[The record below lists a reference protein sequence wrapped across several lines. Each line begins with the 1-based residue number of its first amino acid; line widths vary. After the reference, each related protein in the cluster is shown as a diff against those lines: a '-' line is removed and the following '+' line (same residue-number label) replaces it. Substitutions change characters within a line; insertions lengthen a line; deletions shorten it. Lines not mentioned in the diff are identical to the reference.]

1 MGQSYRI
8 RTELGINKTINVEL
22 DQDFEFLEI
31 LSLKIQQSEIYTR
44 NCANYGVVVGRVTA
58 NNGLGLPNARVSIFI
73 PIDTID
79 ESNPLI
85 SSIYPYKSPN
95 DRNEDGYRYNLLPYE
110 KSYSKHAATGTL
122 PTRLDVLTDNTVV
135 EIYDKYYKYTTKTND
150 SGDYMIMGAPLGG
163 QTLFM
168 DVDLSDI
175 GEFSLTPQDLIRMG
189 LATEAQVAG
198 NQFNTSTDL
207 NSLPQI
213 INIQQ
218 TVDVAPLWGDPA
230 ICQIAVSRADFDL
243 RDNANIDIQ
252 PTSVFMGSIFSS
264 PDNVALQSS
273 LDINRNRVCRPKE
286 ALGNLCELISS
297 PGQILSIRQTINQ
310 DADGNPILEV
320 HQLEQAGNIIDG
332 NGVWLTEL
340 PMNLDYYI
348 TNEFGEKVLSY
359 DPTIGIP
366 TKAKYRFKVKWQQP
380 ETLTQTTRRA
390 YFLVPNVREY
400 GWYSPVSDPIDYPTG
415 TVQSTQLKGSY
426 YFGLDWSG
434 YTNSSAAI
442 NCEDTFYEFD
452 FNRVYT
458 VSGLIDE
465 FKNSKPI
472 GDNRGRFVGIKEIDN
487 NDCQTSVNKF
497 PVNDGV
503 RNFDLI
509 YFIVSIF
516 IQLLQM
522 IGIPLITAYHVIAFL
537 WNNFAVP
544 ILVALTGYFIFAAA
558 NDFLK
563 AGVAFPSLGLAFPF
577 IVSGLK
583 NLAIGFVLG
592 AIALLFSTKKF
603 GRIKLPSLLYPACT
617 TCECPSEVT
626 SDLPGEIPSGLL
638 TQVSNSGLYYEY
650 LNVEGVYKPR
660 NTPVLVSEDAS
671 IAAYAFSQAIGT
683 VNTDR
688 NNPEVFKS
696 TKSQAY
702 DLPINGDKIFAWTRT
717 LPLGE
722 RINSFNLRQK
732 YFDGVNKISVTF
744 DVDANIG
751 KQHYDNTTTMLVT
764 QKWES
769 GTLLTFVNPEI
780 TEDKNYLYTA
790 NTVDFGVVTGI
801 SGTTLFPN
809 YNDDRLSPM
818 VIQYATGQ
826 TGNATVV
833 YNLSTGSDEINYKYP
848 SDIEYFQVL
857 TAITISDAIKLWEG
871 KTNDSSASLRAII
884 EGYTSIYWNTTSVN
898 TSLITT
904 WRFGFR
910 EIQNVYYKDAFDDYE
925 NQYITILQ
933 RGVDP
938 YSPLYT
944 NEYGI
949 GRLLGFPNENDFK
962 FKASTRLNI
971 PIQKLT
977 NTLVIDDV
985 NLVSV
990 QDFESQNSTFYSS
1003 YFFRPG
1009 NQWSGFTSTNLGYY
1023 GALDASYLAKIDLD
1037 TLVYETRD
1045 AFSLR
1050 LTTKQQFIYN
1060 TKTIGVVNSN
1070 TANLNNAIYYGGVN
1084 YDAYP
1089 ANAYYTPNE
1098 DLSGGGFLYII
1109 EDPGSFETRSFK
1121 RVESVYH
1128 SPCLYQ
1134 QFQKNPMSIGTKS
1147 LNILRTDRLPSSDYV
1162 NSGSTS
1168 QESTLLQQNLG
1179 FTVYIIN
1186 EGQGE
1191 DFVSE
1196 KFGLGADTYGP
1207 DIIDQVASNN
1217 VITTLSECENIQ
1229 SLNCYSGSGTSFGV
1243 IPGCSGTDTIEAG
1256 CYVLMDR
1263 PLIDL
1268 QQDLKSFAEWGFR
1281 FKFFYGLC
1289 RGVLSQI
1296 FVNNW
1301 VNGTLYAPPIQV
1313 ITYYNKENQ
1322 PESPIYCKDVVYFES
1337 DTNNFYYRSSP
1348 YKQSTGTTGTFIG
1361 KSTSL
1366 RYNQPTNKFM
1376 LQYPTTIMNLGF
1388 KDSFYDEIMF
1398 EPSANAYVMNGLSD
1412 TSYNDTSDLVNLF
1425 VISRITDETYLQQ
1438 IFNINIDNTLDQLF
1452 SRPYKRI
1459 DGDLAQLMSINS
1471 EEGVIPFS
1479 AQYYVST
1486 GGTNEPVQILGSL
1499 RNPTMAVWFS
1509 STTENLQL
1517 KDYLS
1522 PGRINFRNSTN
1533 TANYPFTYGIK
1544 TQVVPFYQWK
1554 LGNNSSSIFG
1564 NQLNNWATESSDIV
1578 QNKGYQT
1585 QDRINSVSPT
1595 YFYSSNINLNTVSGE
1610 TSARGYI
1617 FSLDSSGNYSS
1628 QLDNSNNKFTVGAPF
1643 HFYFGLIKGESAL
1656 DKFKTKYSVSE

>member
-273 LDINRNRVCRPKE
+273 RPFPLTPRVCKPKE
-286 ALGNLCELISS
+286 ALGNLCDLISG

-320 HQLEQAGNIIDG
+320 HQLEQSGNIIDG

-400 GWYSPVSDPIDYPTG
+400 GWSATTYELDPINYPTG
-415 TVQSTQLKGSY
+415 TVQSKELKGSY

-434 YTNSSAAI
+434 YTNSTSAI

-465 FKNSKPI
+465 FKN
-472 GDNRGRFVGIKEIDN
+472 GENRGRFVGIKEIDN

-509 YFIVSIF
+509 FFIVSLF
-516 IQLLQM
+516 MQLLQM
-522 IGIPLITAYHVIAFL
+522 IGIPLLTVYHLIAFI

-544 ILVALTGYFIFAAA
+544 LLIILVGYFFFAAA
-558 NDFLK
+558 DNFSK
-563 AGVAFPSLGLAFPF
+563 AAVTVPAFALIPAFIIAGF
-577 IVSGLK
+577 K
-583 NLAIGFVLG
+583 NLLVAG
-592 AIALLFSTKKF
+592 AIYLIAAKFGKKKF

-617 TCECPSEVT
+617 TCECTSENT
-626 SDLPGEIPSGLL
+626 SSIPGEIPSGLL
-638 TQVSNSGLYYEY
+638 TGVSNSGLYYDNLQNIEDY
-650 LNVEGVYKPR
+650 GFFTSDEID
-660 NTPVLVSEDAS
+660 VSVGAF
-671 IAAYAFSQAIGT
+671 AFSQAIGT
-683 VNTDR
+683 VNTNR
-688 NNPEVFKS
+688 NSYKIFRS
-696 TKSQAY
+696 TKSSTVI
-702 DLPINGDKIFAWTRT
+702 LPENDRELFAWSLT

-722 RINSFNLRQK
+722 RINTFNLRKK

-744 DVDANIG
+744 DVDSNIG
-751 KQHYDNTTTMLVT
+751 KKHYDNTTTILVT

-769 GTLLTFVNPEI
+769 GTLMSFVDPTI
-780 TEDKNYLYTA
+780 SQDKNYLYTA
-790 NTVDFGVVTGI
+790 DTVDFGVVTGI

-809 YNDDRLSPM
+809 YTADTVVNRSM

-833 YNLSTGSDEINYKYP
+833 YNLSKGSNEINYKYP

-857 TAITISDAIKLWEG
+857 TAITISDAIKLWSG
-871 KTNDSSASLRAII
+871 QTNNSSTSLKSII
-884 EGYTSIYWNTTSVN
+884 EGYTKIYWNN
-898 TSLITT
+898 TGSGLQGN
-904 WRFGFR
+904 W
-910 EIQNVYYKDAFDDYE
+910 QNPPKETKNLYYSKLFEDYN

-938 YSPLYT
+938 YSPIYT
-944 NEYGI
+944 NKYGI
-949 GRLLGFPNENDFK
+949 GRLLGLPNETDINFT
-962 FKASTRLNI
+962 ASTRLNI

-977 NTLVIDDV
+977 NT
-985 NLVSV
+985 NNVSV
-990 QDFESQNSTFYSS
+990 QDFRTQDSTFYSS

-1009 NQWSGFTSTNLGYY
+1009 RQWSGFTTTNLGYY
-1023 GALDASYLAKIDLD
+1023 GALDAQYRDFLQYSPNLTLRRLYATTNDSIINNVNCVISDKLND
-1037 TLVYETRD
+1037 TYQNIVGTLLEP
-1045 AFSLR
+1045 
-1050 LTTKQQFIYN
+1050 Q
-1060 TKTIGVVNSN
+1060 
-1070 TANLNNAIYYGGVN
+1070 
-1084 YDAYP
+1084 
-1089 ANAYYTPNE
+1089 NAYYDASE
-1098 DLSGGGFLYII
+1098 DLSGGGFYYTQGEIGTNAV
-1109 EDPGSFETRSFK
+1109 DPYQVRSDYF
-1121 RVESVYH
+1121 
-1128 SPCLYQ
+1128 SPCLYNYS
-1134 QFQKNPMSIGTKS
+1134 KNNPMSIGNKG
-1147 LNILRTDRLPSSDYV
+1147 LNVLRTDRLPSSDFV
-1162 NSGSTS
+1162 NTGSTDGF
-1168 QESTLLQQNLG
+1168 STLLQQNLG
-1179 FTVYIIN
+1179 FTVYFID
-1186 EGQGE
+1186 GTQGG
-1191 DFVSE
+1191 DFTSV
-1196 KFGLGADTYGP
+1196 KFGLGADTFSP
-1207 DIIDQVASNN
+1207 DIEGQVASSN
-1217 VITTLSECENIQ
+1217 VLTTLNECGGIQ
-1229 SLNCYSGSGTSFGV
+1229 SLDCYSGSGTSFGV

-1256 CYVLMDR
+1256 CYVLMDK
-1263 PLIDL
+1263 PLTDL
-1268 QQDLKSFAEWGFR
+1268 QKDLKSFAEWGFR

-1289 RGVLSQI
+1289 RGVLSQT

-1313 ITYYNKENQ
+1313 ITYFDNENK
-1322 PESPIYCKDVVYFES
+1322 PKPPIYCKDVVYFES

-1348 YKQSTGTTGTFIG
+1348 YNQSTNKFIG
-1361 KSTSL
+1361 KSTIN
-1366 RYNQPTNKFM
+1366 YIEPINKTM

-1388 KDSFYDEIMF
+1388 KDSFYEEIMF
-1398 EPSANAYVMNGLSD
+1398 NPSANAYVMNALSD

-1438 IFNINIDNTLDQLF
+1438 VFNGFNPSNSLDQLF
-1452 SRPYKRI
+1452 TRDGEFSPKRRI
-1459 DGDLAQLMSINS
+1459 DGDLAQLLSINS

-1479 AQYYVST
+1479 AQYYQST

-1499 RNPTMAVWFS
+1499 SKPTMAVWFS

-1554 LGNNSSSIFG
+1554 LGDNNNSIFG
-1564 NQLNNWATESSDIV
+1564 NDRNDWATRSEDIV

-1585 QDRINSVSPT
+1585 QDRINPVSPT
-1595 YFYSSNINLNTVSGE
+1595 YFYSRNINLNTVSGE

-1617 FSLDSSGNYSS
+1617 FSLDASGNYSS
-1628 QLDNSNNKFTVGAPF
+1628 QLDGSDSKFTVGAPF

-1656 DKFKTKYSVSE
+1656 DKFKTKYSTGE

>member
-122 PTRLDVLTDNTVV
+122 PSRLDVLTDNIVV

-218 TVDVAPLWGDPA
+218 TIDVAPLWGDPA

-273 LDINRNRVCRPKE
+273 LDITRNRVCRPKE

-400 GWYSPVSDPIDYPTG
+400 GWYSPGLDPIDYPTG
-415 TVQSTQLKGSY
+415 TIQSTQLKGSY

-465 FKNSKPI
+465 FKN
-472 GDNRGRFVGIKEIDN
+472 GDNRGRFIGIKEIDN

-509 YFIVSIF
+509 FFIVSLFMQIF
-516 IQLLQM
+516 QM
-522 IGIPLITAYHVIAFL
+522 IGIPLLTVYHFLAFI
-537 WNNFAVP
+537 WNNLAVP
-544 ILVALTGYFIFAAA
+544 LLVILAAYFFFVAANNVALGIAAAANFGFFLISPFAAA
-558 NDFLK
+558 ALYN
-563 AGVAFPSLGLAFPF
+563 GLIA
-577 IVSGLK
+577 I
-583 NLAIGFVLG
+583 AIGV
-592 AIALLFSTKKF
+592 IALLFGTKKF
-603 GRIKLPSLLYPACT
+603 GRIKLPSLLYPVCT
-617 TCECPSEVT
+617 TCECTSEVT
-626 SDLPGEIPSGLL
+626 SSIDGDIPSGLL
-638 TQVSNSGLYYEY
+638 TQVSGSLLYYSYFDERGGY
-650 LNVEGVYKPR
+650 RPR
-660 NTPVLVSEDAS
+660 GENTDLGSEDTS
-671 IAAYAFSQAIGT
+671 VAAQAFSQAIGT
-683 VNTDR
+683 R
-688 NNPEVFKS
+688 NENRDNPNIFKS
-696 TKSQAY
+696 TESQKY
-702 DLPINGDKIFAWTRT
+702 KLPILDESIFAWTRT

-751 KQHYDNTTTMLVT
+751 KQHYDNTTTILVT

-809 YNDDRLSPM
+809 FTADTVYPPM

-826 TGNATVV
+826 KENATVV
-833 YNLSTGSDEINYKYP
+833 YNLTQGSNEINYKYP

-857 TAITISDAIKLWEG
+857 TAITVSDAIKLWEG
-871 KTNDSSASLRAII
+871 KTNNSSASLRAII
-884 EGYTSIYWNTTSVN
+884 EGYTSIYWNTTNYGV
-898 TSLITT
+898 
-904 WRFGFR
+904 WRNSFR
-910 EIQNVYYKDAFDDYE
+910 EIKDVYYKDAFEDYE

-977 NTLVIDDV
+977 NT
-985 NLVSV
+985 NYVSV
-990 QDFESQNSTFYSS
+990 QDFLTQDSTFYSS

-1023 GALDASYLAKIDLD
+1023 GAFDASFFERANVVNETYLILDGGFSILD
-1037 TLVYETRD
+1037 TTKP
-1045 AFSLR
+1045 LR
-1050 LTTKQQFIYN
+1050 TGN
-1060 TKTIGVVNSN
+1060 TIGVVNRY
-1070 TANLNNAIYYGGVN
+1070 TANGRNAAYYGGVN

-1098 DLSGGGFLYII
+1098 DLSGGGFLFISEKAGLSSTRKPVYINT
-1109 EDPGSFETRSFK
+1109 S
-1121 RVESVYH
+1121 YY
-1128 SPCLYQ
+1128 SPCFYQ
-1134 QFQKNPMSIGTKS
+1134 KFQKNPMSIGNKS

-1162 NSGSTS
+1162 NSGSP
-1168 QESTLLQQNLG
+1168 QQYSTLLQQNLG
-1179 FTVYIIN
+1179 FTVYLID
-1186 EGQGE
+1186 ETTQGE
-1191 DFVSE
+1191 DFVSV
-1196 KFGLGADTYGP
+1196 KFGLGAETYGP
-1207 DIIDQVASNN
+1207 DIIDQVASSN
-1217 VITTLSECENIQ
+1217 VLTTLSECGSIQ
-1229 SLNCYSGSGTSFGV
+1229 SLDCYSGSGTSFGV

-1256 CYVLMDR
+1256 CYVLMDK
-1263 PLIDL
+1263 PLVDL
-1268 QQDLKSFAEWGFR
+1268 SKDLKSFAEWGFR

-1348 YKQSTGTTGTFIG
+1348 YKQLTGTTGTFIG
-1361 KSTSL
+1361 KSTS
-1366 RYNQPTNKFM
+1366 RYKQPTNKSM

-1398 EPSANAYVMNGLSD
+1398 EPSANAYVMNDLSD

-1425 VISRITDETYLQQ
+1425 VISRITDESYLQQ
-1438 IFNINIDNTLDQLF
+1438 AFNITIGNNLDQLF

-1479 AQYYVST
+1479 PQYYQST
-1486 GGTNEPVQILGSL
+1486 GGVNEPVQILGSL

-1544 TQVVPFYQWK
+1544 TQVVPFYQWV
-1554 LGNNSSSIFG
+1554 LSGGNNSIFG
-1564 NQLNNWATESSDIV
+1564 NQFNNWATGSSDIV
-1578 QNKGYQT
+1578 SNKGYQT
-1585 QDRINSVSPT
+1585 QDRINKDAPT

-1617 FSLDSSGNYSS
+1617 FSLDANGNYSS
-1628 QLDNSNNKFTVGAPF
+1628 ELNGSNSKFTVGAPF

>member
-122 PTRLDVLTDNTVV
+122 PSRLDVLTDNTVV

-218 TVDVAPLWGDPA
+218 TIDVAPLWGDPA

-273 LDINRNRVCRPKE
+273 LDITRNRVCRPKE

-400 GWYSPVSDPIDYPTG
+400 GWYSPVLDPIDYPTG
-415 TVQSTQLKGSY
+415 TIQSTQLKGSY

-434 YTNSSAAI
+434 YTNSTSAI

-465 FKNSKPI
+465 FKN
-472 GDNRGRFVGIKEIDN
+472 GENRGRFVGIKEINN
-487 NDCQTSVNKF
+487 NDCQTIVNKF

-509 YFIVSIF
+509 FFIVSIL

-522 IGIPLITAYHVIAFL
+522 IGIPLLTAYHVIAYL
-537 WNNFAVP
+537 WNNFTGPLMGV
-544 ILVALTGYFIFAAA
+544 IIGYFLSNAFLNFSLAAA
-558 NDFLK
+558 
-563 AGVAFPSLGLAFPF
+563 SLANLGFALIVPF
-577 IVSGLK
+577 IATAIL
-583 NLAIGFVLG
+583 NLAIAAGLTV
-592 AIALLFSTKKF
+592 IALKFYGKKF

-617 TCECPSEVT
+617 TCECTSEVT
-626 SDLPGEIPSGLL
+626 YTKNGEIPSGLL
-638 TQVSNSGLYYEY
+638 SQLSNSVLYYNNLTKIDGY
-650 LNVEGVYKPR
+650 GFFGGDQTDVNV
-660 NTPVLVSEDAS
+660 
-671 IAAYAFSQAIGT
+671 AATAFSQAIGT
-683 VNTDR
+683 RNEDI
-688 NNPEVFKS
+688 NNPYVFRT
-696 TKSQAY
+696 TKSEIVL
-702 DLPINGDKIFAWTRT
+702 LPNALRRLFAWTTT
-717 LPLGE
+717 LPLAE
-722 RINSFNLRQK
+722 RINTFNLRKK

-744 DVDANIG
+744 DVDSNIG
-751 KQHYDNTTTMLVT
+751 KKHYDNTTTILVT

-769 GTLLTFVNPEI
+769 GTLLTFVNPS
-780 TEDKNYLYTA
+780 TSQDKNYLYTA
-790 NTVDFGVVTGI
+790 DTVDFGVVTGI
-801 SGTTLFPN
+801 SGSTLFPN
-809 YNDDRLSPM
+809 YTGETINPM

-833 YNLSTGSDEINYKYP
+833 YNLTKGSNEINYKYP

-857 TAITISDAIKLWEG
+857 TAITVSDAIKLWTVPPSRTG
-871 KTNDSSASLRAII
+871 GSGSASLKSII
-884 EGYTSIYWNTTSVN
+884 EGYTKIYWNNTESVP
-898 TSLITT
+898 IF
-904 WRFGFR
+904 WRPDTKIVPSDPD
-910 EIQNVYYKDAFDDYE
+910 EYLYYKDLFEDYD

-938 YSPLYT
+938 YSPMYT

-949 GRLLGFPNENDFK
+949 GRLLGFPKETDIK
-962 FKASTRLNI
+962 FTTSTRLNI

-977 NTLVIDDV
+977 NS
-985 NLVSV
+985 NNVSV
-990 QDFESQNSTFYSS
+990 QDFITQSSTFYSS

-1009 NQWSGFTSTNLGYY
+1009 NQWSGFTTTNLGYY
-1023 GALDASYLAKIDLD
+1023 GALDSSNLSY
-1037 TLVYETRD
+1037 Y
-1045 AFSLR
+1045 
-1050 LTTKQQFIYN
+1050 
-1060 TKTIGVVNSN
+1060 G
-1070 TANLNNAIYYGGVN
+1070 LNNSQGATTTIINGVN
-1084 YDAYP
+1084 CVISLNTNDTYRNQTGPIMGPRGTTRGPLNSYYDES
-1089 ANAYYTPNE
+1089 E
-1098 DLSGGGFLYII
+1098 DLSGGGYYYT
-1109 EDPGSFETRSFK
+1109 DVNGNSPNNVGSI
-1121 RVESVYH
+1121 YY
-1128 SPCLYQ
+1128 SPCTYD
-1134 QFQKNPMSIGTKS
+1134 FFKNNPMSIGNKS
-1147 LNILRTDRLPSSDYV
+1147 LNVLRTDRLPSSDFV
-1162 NSGSTS
+1162 NTGST
-1168 QESTLLQQNLG
+1168 QQYSTLLQQNLG
-1179 FTVYIIN
+1179 FTVYLID
-1186 EGQGE
+1186 ETQGD
-1191 DFVSE
+1191 DFVSVR
-1196 KFGLGADTYGP
+1196 FGLGADTYGP
-1207 DIIDQVASNN
+1207 DINDQVASNN
-1217 VITTLSECENIQ
+1217 VIDTLSICGNIQ
-1229 SLNCYSGSGTSFGV
+1229 SLDCYSGSGTSFGV

-1256 CYVLMDR
+1256 CYVLMDK
-1263 PLIDL
+1263 PLTDL

-1289 RGVLSQI
+1289 RGVLSQT

-1313 ITYYNKENQ
+1313 ITYFNKENK
-1322 PESPIYCKDVVYFES
+1322 PESPIYCKDVTYFES

-1348 YKQSTGTTGTFIG
+1348 YNQSLGEFIG
-1361 KSTSL
+1361 KSTL
-1366 RYNQPTNKFM
+1366 NYIEPTNLTM

-1438 IFNINIDNTLDQLF
+1438 VFNINPSNTLDQLF

-1471 EEGVIPFS
+1471 EEGVIPFN

-1509 STTENLQL
+1509 STTEDLQL

-1522 PGRINFRNSTN
+1522 PGRINFRNSIN

-1554 LGNNSSSIFG
+1554 LGNQSGSIFG
-1564 NQLNNWATESSDIV
+1564 NQFNNWATGSGDIV
-1578 QNKGYQT
+1578 QDKGYQT
-1585 QDRINSVSPT
+1585 QDRINDVSPT
-1595 YFYSSNINLNTVSGE
+1595 YFYSRNINLNTVSGE

-1617 FSLDSSGNYSS
+1617 FSLDASGNYSS
-1628 QLDNSNNKFTVGAPF
+1628 QLDGSNNKFTVGAPF